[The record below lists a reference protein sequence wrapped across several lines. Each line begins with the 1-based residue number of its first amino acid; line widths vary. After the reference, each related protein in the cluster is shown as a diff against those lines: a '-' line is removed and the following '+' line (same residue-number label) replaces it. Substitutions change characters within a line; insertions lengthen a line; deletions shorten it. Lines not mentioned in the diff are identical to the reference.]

1 MICRICKD
9 EMEANTEDLCVY
21 CYDDLERQR
30 LQSEEKKTMTQE
42 EITRQTKIVNESRK
56 EMDAQYKQFSLN
68 WTAKYWRNLEK
79 AMLDYQNEKQILF
92 EMRHEAK
99 EDLRSVNIEQVEY
112 DSEKLSAKTTA
123 DEKAKQGFTENEIFL
138 FLESHFE
145 LKISD
150 SKELARRAYEFY
162 H

>member
-1 MICRICKD
+1 
-9 EMEANTEDLCVY
+9 
-21 CYDDLERQR
+21 
-30 LQSEEKKTMTQE
+30 MTQE
-42 EITRQTKIVNESRK
+42 EITRQTKIVNESKK
-56 EMDAQYKQFSLN
+56 EMDEQYKQFGLN

-112 DSEKLSAKTTA
+112 DSEKLGAKTAA

>member
-1 MICRICKD
+1 
-9 EMEANTEDLCVY
+9 
-21 CYDDLERQR
+21 
-30 LQSEEKKTMTQE
+30 MTQE
-42 EITRQTKIVNESRK
+42 ETTRQTKIVNESKK
-56 EMDAQYKQFSLN
+56 EMDEQYKQFGLN

-112 DSEKLSAKTTA
+112 DSEKLGAKTAA